1 MISMNRVVTISL
13 VAILALASASVPS
26 AWCQGADAQGELL
39 SQGPK
44 RHIST
49 IVFAGL
55 AGAIMGLS
63 TLSFYGRPQDKL
75 NNIAMGFAVGVIGG
89 AMFTTY
95 KAATE
100 PKDFY
105 GMDRHDRSAAPLAWQ
120 EPVTPEEA
128 QLEEPRVSYS
138 FTF

>member
-1 MISMNRVVTISL
+1 MCKRLISILL
-13 VAILALASASVPS
+13 VASVSLASSPAFAAAKSK
-26 AWCQGADAQGELL
+26 ADGETMTAGPRRHL
-39 SQGPK
+39 SK
-44 RHIST
+44 

-55 AGAIMGLS
+55 AGAILGLS
-63 TLSFYGRPQDKL
+63 TLSFFGRPQEKL
-75 NNIAMGFAVGVIGG
+75 SYIPIGFAIGVIGG

-105 GMDRHDRSAAPLAWQ
+105 GFESKPLMPESWTLMNVARG
-120 EPVTPEEA
+120 ETPA
-128 QLEEPRVSYS
+128 VPQAGFS

>member
-1 MISMNRVVTISL
+1 MCRRLIS
-13 VAILALASASVPS
+13 ILLITSFSLASTPVFAAPKNK
-26 AWCQGADAQGELL
+26 ADAENVTAGPRRHL
-39 SQGPK
+39 SK
-44 RHIST
+44 

-55 AGAIMGLS
+55 AGAILGLS
-63 TLSFYGRPQDKL
+63 TLSFFGRPQEKL
-75 NNIAMGFAVGVIGG
+75 SYIPIGFAVGVIGG

-105 GMDRHDRSAAPLAWQ
+105 GLESKPL
-120 EPVTPEEA
+120 TPESWTLMNVARGEQNVPSPQA
-128 QLEEPRVSYS
+128 GFS